1 MYNLNV
7 NLAQSAANAVNNL
20 LSVDNAC
27 TTPRTP
33 EILNSLIAM
42 TNPLDNYNFGDDP
55 PKTATNGP
63 LTSLSND
70 SNSSSCSQLESP
82 TTTPPSIQHTC
93 SQLIKAG
100 LKLSIEQK
108 RKHNSESEDFLDL
121 DHCKRIKKSES
132 DSEDRKNEGVS
143 VFMNRYHK
151 ILINN
156 HRDSLTAEDEERRRR
171 RRERN
176 KIAATKCRLKKREKT
191 INLIQ
196 ESQTLDDQN
205 VDLKKQLQELQNQRR
220 QLHEMLSSHRPHCK
234 HGVPRVSRDSV
245 TSRLPPLFSLSNS
258 VIESNHSYSRP
269 ASVDPSFKAQTINI
283 YNRPASVGVTSDAS
297 YNRSMIQYNKL
308 PNIIIEETP
317 VDSYQPQFLNL
328 DDPESITYQ
337 YNNQPCH
344 NYNGNQSY
352 NSTGLD
358 NGCMA

>member
-1 MYNLNV
+1 MYNLNI

-20 LSVDNAC
+20 LSVESAC

-42 TNPLDNYNFGDDP
+42 TNPLDNYTFGDDLS
-55 PKTATNGP
+55 KTTSGLLAT
-63 LTSLSND
+63 LSND
-70 SNSSSCSQLESP
+70 SNSSSCSQIESP

-108 RKHNSESEDFLDL
+108 RKHNSESEDLLDL

-132 DSEDRKNEGVS
+132 DSEDRKNDG
-143 VFMNRYHK
+143 
-151 ILINN
+151 
-156 HRDSLTAEDEERRRR
+156 LTAEDEERRRR

-205 VDLKKQLQELQNQRR
+205 VDLKKQVQELQNQRR
-220 QLHEMLSSHRPHCK
+220 QLVEMLSSHRPNCK
-234 HGVPRVSRDSV
+234 HNLPRVTRDSV
-245 TSRLPPLFSLSNS
+245 TPRLPPLFSLSNT
-258 VIESNHSYSRP
+258 VIETNHSYSRP
-269 ASVDPSFKAQTINI
+269 ASVDSSFKAQTINI
-283 YNRPASVGVTSDAS
+283 YNRPASVGVISDIT
-297 YNRSMIQYNKL
+297 YNRSMIQFNNKL
-308 PNIIIEETP
+308 PNIIVEEP
-317 VDSYQPQFLNL
+317 LVDSYQPQFTNL
-328 DDPESITYQ
+328 DDPECLTYQ

-344 NYNGNQSY
+344 NYNGNNNQSY
-352 NSTGLD
+352 NSTGFD